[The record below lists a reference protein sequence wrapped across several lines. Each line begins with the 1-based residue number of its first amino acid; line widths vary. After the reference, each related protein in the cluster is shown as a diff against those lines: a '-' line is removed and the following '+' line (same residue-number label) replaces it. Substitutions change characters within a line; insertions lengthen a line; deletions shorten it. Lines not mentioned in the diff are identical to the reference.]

1 MRFVSVDYKRPTHGV
16 AIKRNIASHGFIG
29 LSSAEQGSSL
39 RRVYTSTGPA
49 DTSTYQT
56 IPVTFIP
63 YAGRYVYCVNHK
75 SAKISLYL

>member
-1 MRFVSVDYKRPTHGV
+1 MIFVSLDYKRPTHGV
-16 AIKRNIASHGFIG
+16 AIKRNVASHGFIG

-39 RRVYTSTGPA
+39 RRVHTSTGPA

-56 IPVTFIP
+56 IPVTFIS
-63 YAGRYVYCVNHK
+63 YAGRYVYCVNHN

>member
-1 MRFVSVDYKRPTHGV
+1 MLFVSLDCNWPTHGV
-16 AIKRNIASHGFIG
+16 AIKRSVASHGFIG

-39 RRVYTSTGPA
+39 RRVLTRTGPA

-63 YAGRYVYCVNHK
+63 YAGRYVHCVNHK
-75 SAKISLYL
+75 SAKISL